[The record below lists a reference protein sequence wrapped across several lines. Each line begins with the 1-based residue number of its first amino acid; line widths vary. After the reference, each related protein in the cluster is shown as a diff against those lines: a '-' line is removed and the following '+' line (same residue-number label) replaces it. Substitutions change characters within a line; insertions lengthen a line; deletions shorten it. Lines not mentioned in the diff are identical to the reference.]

1 MALRTRRSP
10 KTGCG
15 ARSLD
20 MGLPSLGT
28 VTFIAASIGVV
39 SLPVMIWA
47 LGTCAFRVS
56 TCSGEKEA
64 MKSISPALKA
74 AISVTGSL
82 ITRMMT
88 RSRIGCPGTKYLSK
102 RSITRCPPFTHS
114 TSLNGPHPTTAP
126 GLPCFLS
133 SRVNF
138 WVAAGE

>member
-1 MALRTRRSP
+1 MRTRRSP
-10 KTGCG
+10 KIGCG

-47 LGTCAFRVS
+47 FGFWALSVS
-56 TCSGEKEA
+56 TCSGEKDA

-82 ITRMMT
+82 ITRIIT
-88 RSRIGCPGTKYLSK
+88 RSR
-102 RSITRCPPFTHS
+102 
-114 TSLNGPHPTTAP
+114 
-126 GLPCFLS
+126 
-133 SRVNF
+133 
-138 WVAAGE
+138 